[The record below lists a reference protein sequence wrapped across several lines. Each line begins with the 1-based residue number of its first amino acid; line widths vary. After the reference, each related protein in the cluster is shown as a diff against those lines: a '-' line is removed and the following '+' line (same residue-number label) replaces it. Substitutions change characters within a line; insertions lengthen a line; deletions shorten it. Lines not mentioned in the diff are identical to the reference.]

1 MADLSVTPVAQ
12 NIKPMPTMSL
22 GEMINFARGA
32 QQYQREGISLTKE
45 QQEEVERKRVIE
57 FMSRPENF
65 QSDGRIDINKLN
77 AEIPKIAP
85 LTGGE
90 LIRKYSDLST
100 AQTQAERAI
109 QDMTTSQR
117 EVVGSTLSAAGYLNI
132 KDPKQYQGLL
142 DNLEKQYPNNP
153 TMKNLVS
160 SFRTQLGLVTDPNTL
175 PQLAISAGNQ
185 VMNPAAQRTAFGK
198 QPGTI
203 STGAAVF
210 PTTTTPSVAG
220 ETPSIEV
227 GTKPLAIAQLP
238 PGSRIRPTGRIGPDN
253 RELMDAFGPNGDLLG
268 TFSAGDLEA
277 AAAGRLPTGPLTP
290 TGQAAP
296 AAPPQGG
303 AMGQGAV
310 IQPRTETGLDMFGRP
325 YEVTVGAVPP
335 QPNLQ
340 PRNLPP
346 QSAAPLPP
354 ASELAGLPPQYR
366 TPVRIPAF
374 ETPESGNTYRT
385 QAMAAREQ
393 VQPARNAVDNIRT
406 IRQYLPLAQTGR
418 YSEAIAGLQSVLGNV
433 AGSKPE
439 ELAAAARDI
448 IEKNIADLALQKNSA
463 LGGKF
468 AADLAAVQNSLATA
482 GKNPTAIAKVMD
494 QLEPLMQHVANYSTG
509 LERAIAKSPNSYY
522 VKPEFDRAMNDA
534 YDPLAL
540 RMKNAYDT
548 GGRDGLT
555 KWLKANNV
563 NLTEQQM
570 LLQKLQAYGRLVRG
584 D

>member
-1 MADLSVTPVAQ
+1 MADFSVNPVAQ

-22 GEMINFARGA
+22 GEMVNFARGA
-32 QQYQREGISLTKE
+32 QQYQREGISLGRE
-45 QQEEVERKRVIE
+45 QQEEAERKRVIE
-57 FMSRPENF
+57 FMARPENF

-77 AEIPKIAP
+77 LEIPKIAP

-117 EVVGSTLSAAGYLNI
+117 EVVGSTFSAAGYLNI

-153 TMKNLVS
+153 TMKNLVQ

-185 VMNPAAQRTAFGK
+185 VMNPASQRTAFAPQAGI
-198 QPGTI
+198 I
-203 STGAAVF
+203 STGAATF
-210 PTTTTPSVAG
+210 PTTTRPSVAG
-220 ETPSIEV
+220 EAPTIDV

-238 PGSRIRPTGRIGPDN
+238 PGSRVVGTGRIGPDN
-253 RELMDAFGPNGDLLG
+253 RELMNVFGPNGDPLG
-268 TFSAGDLEA
+268 TFSMGDLEA
-277 AAAGRLPTGPLTP
+277 SAAGRLPTGPLTP
-290 TGQAAP
+290 TGNVQTGPAAAP
-296 AAPPQGG
+296 SNQ
-303 AMGQGAV
+303 
-310 IQPRTETGLDMFGRP
+310 
-325 YEVTVGAVPP
+325 
-335 QPNLQ
+335 
-340 PRNLPP
+340 LPSVY
-346 QSAAPLPP
+346 QA
-354 ASELAGLPPQYR
+354 
-366 TPVRIPAF
+366 PVRIPPF
-374 ETPESGNTYRT
+374 ETQESGNTYRT

-522 VKPEFDRAMNDA
+522 AKPEFDRAMNEA

-540 RMKNAYDT
+540 RMKNAFDS
-548 GGRDGLT
+548 GSREGLN
-555 KWLKANNV
+555 KWLKDNKV

>member
-1 MADLSVTPVAQ
+1 MADFSVTPVATQ
-12 NIKPMPTMSL
+12 IKPMPTMSL

-45 QQEEVERKRVIE
+45 QQEEAERKRVIE
-57 FMSRPENF
+57 FMARPENF

-153 TMKNLVS
+153 SMKNLVS
-160 SFRTQLGLVTDPNTL
+160 SFRTQLGMVTDPDTL
-175 PQLAISAGNQ
+175 PQLAINAGNQ
-185 VMNPAAQRTAFGK
+185 VMNPAAQRSAFAP
-198 QPGTI
+198 QAGTI
-203 STGAAVF
+203 STGAATF
-210 PTTTTPSVAG
+210 PTTTRPSVAG

-238 PGSRIRPTGRIGPDN
+238 PGSRIVPTGRIGPDN
-253 RELMDAFGPNGDLLG
+253 RELMNAFGPNGDFIG

-296 AAPPQGG
+296 VAAPAPAAPG
-303 AMGQGAV
+303 V
-310 IQPRTETGLDMFGRP
+310 ITT
-325 YEVTVGAVPP
+325 
-335 QPNLQ
+335 PNIQ
-340 PRNLPP
+340 TRDLPP
-346 QSAAPLPP
+346 QSAPPLPP
-354 ASELAGLPPQYR
+354 ASEPAGLSSAYR

-374 ETPESGNTYRT
+374 ETAESGNTYRT

-522 VKPEFDRAMNDA
+522 AKPEFDRAMNDA

>member
-57 FMSRPENF
+57 FMARPENF

-185 VMNPAAQRTAFGK
+185 VMNPAAQRTAFAP
-198 QPGTI
+198 QAGTI
-203 STGAAVF
+203 STNAATF
-210 PTTTTPSVAG
+210 PTTTRPSVAG
-220 ETPSIEV
+220 EAPSIEV

-296 AAPPQGG
+296 VAAP
-303 AMGQGAV
+303 
-310 IQPRTETGLDMFGRP
+310 D
-325 YEVTVGAVPP
+325 
-335 QPNLQ
+335 
-340 PRNLPP
+340 
-346 QSAAPLPP
+346 AAPAATLSSAYKP
-354 ASELAGLPPQYR
+354 
-366 TPVRIPAF
+366 PVRIPAF
-374 ETPESGNTYRT
+374 ETAESGNTYRN

-563 NLTEQQM
+563 NLTEQQI

>member
-1 MADLSVTPVAQ
+1 MADLSVTPIAAQ
-12 NIKPMPTMSL
+12 IKPVPNMSL
-22 GEMINFARGA
+22 GEMVNLARGA
-32 QQYQREGISLTKE
+32 QAYQQSEQMNPLLLQQQQQVTGTGQIALTLE
-45 QQEEVERKRVIE
+45 QQKEAERARVMQ

-90 LIRKYSDLST
+90 LIRQYSDLST

-117 EVVGSTLSAAGYLNI
+117 EVVGSGLSAYGYQGV
-132 KDPKQYQGLL
+132 KDPTVYQGFF
-142 DNLEKQYPNNP
+142 DNIEKQYANNP
-153 TMKNLVS
+153 AMRNLVQ
-160 SFRTQLGLVTDPNTL
+160 SFRTQLSMVSNPDLL
-175 PQLAISAGNQ
+175 PQLAINAGNQ
-185 VMNPAAQRTAFGK
+185 VMSVAAQRTAFGK

-203 STGAAVF
+203 STTAAIF

-220 ETPSIEV
+220 ESPTIEV
-227 GTKPLAIAQLP
+227 GTKPLAITQLP

-277 AAAGRLPTGPLTP
+277 AAAGRLPTAPLTP

-296 AAPPQGG
+296 VVAPPPPPPG
-303 AMGQGAV
+303 V
-310 IQPRTETGLDMFGRP
+310 IT
-325 YEVTVGAVPP
+325 
-335 QPNLQ
+335 QPNIQ
-340 PRNLPP
+340 ARDLPP
-346 QSAAPLPP
+346 FGAPPLPP
-354 ASELAGLPPQYR
+354 ASEPAGLPPQYK

-374 ETPESGNTYRT
+374 ETAESGNTYRT

-463 LGGKF
+463 FGGKF
-468 AADLAAVQNSLATA
+468 AADLAAVQNSLASA
-482 GKNPTAIAKVMD
+482 GKNPTAISKVMD

-522 VKPEFDRAMNDA
+522 AKPDFDRAMNDA

-555 KWLKANNV
+555 KWLNANNV

>member
-1 MADLSVTPVAQ
+1 MADLSVTPIGTS
-12 NIKPMPTMSL
+12 IKPVQQISL
-22 GEMINFARGA
+22 ADMVNIARGA
-32 QQYQREGISLTKE
+32 QAYQ
-45 QQEEVERKRVIE
+45 
-57 FMSRPENF
+57 
-65 QSDGRIDINKLN
+65 
-77 AEIPKIAP
+77 
-85 LTGGE
+85 GGE
-90 LIRKYSDLST
+90 IELEQKDIANQEQRRV
-100 AQTQAERAI
+100 AEAI
-109 QDMTTSQR
+109 
-117 EVVGSTLSAAGYLNI
+117 
-132 KDPKQYQGLL
+132 KQ
-142 DNLEKQYPNNP
+142 
-153 TMKNLVS
+153 
-160 SFRTQLGLVTDPNTL
+160 DPNLFMTDNRL
-175 PQLAISAGNQ
+175 DIDKVNRIIPQLAPRTQATYLQTYNTLHKAQTDAIQAKTNLSQGLKTIIGSRYGVLGRAG
-185 VMNPAAQRTAFGK
+185 VPDPRAYIAEGELMKKEYPDIPDLHKYIDAANTSFKMA
-198 QPGTI
+198 QPGANVAQMAI
-203 STGAAVF
+203 RGAESLLTPAQQQEVF
-210 PTTTTPSVAG
+210 GPKAGTLNFGTDIMQTTTTQRPGGLAP
-220 ETPSIEV
+220 EITV
-227 GTKPLAIAQLP
+227 GPQIGTAQLT
-238 PGSRIRPTGRIGPDN
+238 PGQYFQRTGRTGPDN
-253 RELMDAFGPNGDLLG
+253 REQIMAFDKNGGYLG
-268 TFSAGDLEA
+268 TFSEGDLEA
-277 AAAGRLPTGPLTP
+277 ANAGKLPGVVR
-290 TGQAAP
+290 P
-296 AAPPQGG
+296 AAPPTST
-303 AMGQGAV
+303 APAAE
-310 IQPRTETGLDMFGRP
+310 PAP
-325 YEVTVGAVPP
+325 
-335 QPNLQ
+335 
-340 PRNLPP
+340 
-346 QSAAPLPP
+346 SAQ
-354 ASELAGLPPQYR
+354 LPPQYR
-366 TPVRIPAF
+366 TPVRVPQF